1 VTARFCCAT
10 PARMQ
15 GGSAQRSGA
24 GITVFWILL
33 AVVTL
38 GGFALRIGYIAADRW
53 DYVPLGDAEYY
64 HETANHLAD
73 GRGIINP
80 FLYDYGL
87 DELPAADHPPLYTVY
102 LAGFSLVGLDTPNQ
116 HMVASA
122 LIGSLTVLLAGLT
135 GRRIGGDRL
144 GVLAAVLV
152 AVYPNVWRHDGMLM
166 SETVAV
172 FTTMLTVWLAYRYL
186 DRPTP
191 VAIALVG
198 GAIGFATLARSELIL
213 LALFVVVPLLLVTR
227 DRTWAERAK
236 WLGVAATACIVV
248 IAPWV
253 IRNWVQIGRPMLS
266 SQLEVTL
273 ATTNCDS
280 TYYGD
285 LAGYWDFLCSGPILE
300 EAGID
305 DPRDPRFN
313 DVLGEAA
320 LDYIRDNAGRV
331 PTVMAL
337 RVGRTLTI
345 YQPDQQIMLET
356 FAEGGNDFVARLGL
370 WSFRAFALAG
380 IAGAVIL
387 RRRGVPVFPLLAP
400 VAAVLVTVLLLYATV
415 RFRAPADLAL
425 ALLTAV
431 AADAA
436 WNAAAGRRRKRERPV
451 APQDDTDATP
461 PVVVQGQR

>member
-1 VTARFCCAT
+1 
-10 PARMQ
+10 
-15 GGSAQRSGA
+15 
-24 GITVFWILL
+24 
-33 AVVTL
+33 
-38 GGFALRIGYIAADRW
+38 
-53 DYVPLGDAEYY
+53 
-64 HETANHLAD
+64 
-73 GRGIINP
+73 
-80 FLYDYGL
+80 
-87 DELPAADHPPLYTVY
+87 
-102 LAGFSLVGLDTPNQ
+102 
-116 HMVASA
+116 
-122 LIGSLTVLLAGLT
+122 
-135 GRRIGGDRL
+135 
-144 GVLAAVLV
+144 
-152 AVYPNVWRHDGMLM
+152 M

-172 FTTMLTVWLAYRYL
+172 FATMLTVWLAYRYL

-198 GAIGFATLARSELIL
+198 GAVGLATLARSELIL

-236 WLGVAATACIVV
+236 WLGISATACIVV

-305 DPRDPRFN
+305 DPSDPRFN

-320 LDYIRDNAGRV
+320 RDYIRDNAGRV

-345 YQPDQQIMLET
+345 YRPDHQVMLET
-356 FAEGGNDFVARLGL
+356 SAEGGNDVVARLGL
-370 WSFRAFALAG
+370 WSFRVAALAG
-380 IAGAVIL
+380 IAGAIIL
-387 RRRGVPVFPLLAP
+387 RRRAVPVFPLLAP
-400 VAAVLVTVLLLYATV
+400 VATVLVTVVLLYATV
-415 RFRAPADLAL
+415 RFRAPADLSL

-431 AADAA
+431 AVDAL
-436 WNAAAGRRRKRERPV
+436 WNVAAGRRRQGDRPA
-451 APQDDTDATP
+451 APEDHSDNP
-461 PVVVQGQR
+461 PEPAVVQGQR